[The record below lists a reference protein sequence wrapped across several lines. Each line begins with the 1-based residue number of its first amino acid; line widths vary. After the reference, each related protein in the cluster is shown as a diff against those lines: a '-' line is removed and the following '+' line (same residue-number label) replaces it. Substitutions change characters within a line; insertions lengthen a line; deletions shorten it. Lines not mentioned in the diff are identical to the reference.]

1 MVGYWSHYL
10 QVTKTELNNMSTN
23 YKIWFNGAMREFD
36 DCKVHVQS
44 HALHYGSSV
53 FEGIRAYETPKGTA
67 IFRLDEHLK
76 RLFYSAAIYRM
87 PIRYSFEELR
97 EACFEAV
104 RCSGLKSAYI
114 RPLVSRGNC
123 GLGVIPKDLGVVD
136 VSIMVDSWGAYL
148 GEDGLKNGIR
158 ACITS
163 WQRLA
168 PNTIP
173 TGAKAGG
180 NYLSSQLIGFEA
192 KDRGFDEG
200 IALGH
205 DGLLSEGAGE
215 NLFIIKGD
223 KILTPPASASIL
235 GGITRDCVFSLAADL
250 GFTVTEQ
257 TLSREQLYGADEAFF
272 TGTAVEVT
280 PVRQVD
286 HMTIGNGGCGPITK
300 RIQSAFF
307 GLFNGETEDRRNW
320 LSYL

>member
-1 MVGYWSHYL
+1 MDS
-10 QVTKTELNNMSTN
+10 KKMSSK
-23 YKIWFNGAMREFD
+23 YKVWFNGEIRDFED
-36 DCKVHVQS
+36 STVHIQS
-44 HALHYGSSV
+44 HAIHYGSSV
-53 FEGIRAYETPKGTA
+53 FEGIRAYETPQGTA
-67 IFRLDEHLK
+67 IFRLDDHLK
-76 RLFYSAAIYRM
+76 RLYFSASIYRM

-97 EACFEAV
+97 DACLEAV
-104 RCSGLKSAYI
+104 RINGLKSAYL
-114 RPLVSRGNC
+114 RPIVMRGDC
-123 GLGVIPKDLGVVD
+123 GLGLIPKDMDIVD
-136 VSIMVDSWGAYL
+136 TAILVDSWGAYL
-148 GEDGLKNGIR
+148 GEEGIKNGIR

-215 NLFIIKGD
+215 NLFLIKDGR
-223 KILTPPASASIL
+223 IMTPPASASIL
-235 GGITRDCVFSLAADL
+235 GGITRDTVFSLISDL
-250 GFTVTEQ
+250 GLSVEEQ

-280 PVRQVD
+280 PIRQID
-286 HMTIGNGGCGPITK
+286 HLTIGSGGCGPTT
-300 RIQSAFF
+300 RRVQDAFF
-307 GLFNGETEDRRNW
+307 GLFNGKTEDKRGW
-320 LSYL
+320 LTYI